1 MNEKL
6 DVRKAVLLVDDDPNI
21 LFIGKYALKKIGY
34 LVFAAESSEKAL
46 QIFGVNW
53 KSISCVVLDFAMPG
67 MNGVECLGKLR
78 EINPEIKVIIST
90 GYEFD
95 DLPKNLEIEGFL
107 KKPYNIDTIR
117 DLVMEIVD
125 K

>member
-21 LFIGKYALKKIGY
+21 LFVGKFALKKSGY
-34 LVFAAESSEKAL
+34 SVFVAESSEKAL
-46 QIFGVNW
+46 QIFGMNW

-78 EINPEIKVIIST
+78 EIDPYAKIVIST

-95 DLPKNLEIEGFL
+95 DLPKNLAIEGFL
-107 KKPYNIDTIR
+107 KKPYTIDTIR
-117 DLVMEIVD
+117 ELVTEIAGN
-125 K
+125 

>member
-6 DVRKAVLLVDDDPNI
+6 DIRKGVLLVDDDPSI
-21 LFIGKYALKKIGY
+21 LFIGKFALKKSGY
-34 LVFAAESSEKAL
+34 SVFVAESSEKAL
-46 QIFGVNW
+46 QIFEMNW

-78 EINPEIKVIIST
+78 EINPQVKIVIST

-107 KKPYNIDTIR
+107 KKPYDINAIR
-117 DLVMEIVD
+117 KLVMEIVGN
-125 K
+125 